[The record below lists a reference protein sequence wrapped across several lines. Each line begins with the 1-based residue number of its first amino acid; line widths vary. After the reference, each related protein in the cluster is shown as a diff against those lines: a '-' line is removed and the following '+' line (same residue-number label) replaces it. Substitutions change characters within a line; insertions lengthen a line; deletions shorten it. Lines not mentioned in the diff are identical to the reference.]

1 MKDVAEALMACG
13 YSKRLKSKRL
23 KGNIDAL
30 RVSNKSCLMQETTCN
45 LATAL
50 VKKTVRESCPK
61 GMLLSTAG
69 FNSPV
74 TD

>member
-23 KGNIDAL
+23 KRNVDAL
-30 RVSNKSCLMQETTCN
+30 RVSTNRLMQETTCN
-45 LATAL
+45 LGTAL

>member
-23 KGNIDAL
+23 KRNVDAL
-30 RVSNKSCLMQETTCN
+30 RVSSNRLMQETTCN
-45 LATAL
+45 LGTAL